1 MSMMLNW
8 LAGRVIGP
16 LMGACALAF
25 AIALGV
31 QTARIDGLPLVGDG
45 FKAQV
50 ADLQA
55 QIAARELAETKAR
68 VAALTA
74 RAQQVQAADAIART
88 ASVNDQAIQ
97 RQIQT
102 VIAELPKRVDAK
114 SITVCHIPWGA
125 VRLLDAAASGTDIR
139 DVAARIAPGQPDDA
153 PSDVT
158 LPEAVALLAADLGI
172 ARQNAEQL
180 KRLED
185 LLSARS
191 N

>member
-1 MSMMLNW
+1 MGMVLNW

-31 QTARIDGLPLVGDG
+31 QTARIDGLPLVGGG

-97 RQIQT
+97 TQIQT
-102 VIAELPKRVDAK
+102 VIREVPRAVPTSSMCAVL
-114 SITVCHIPWGA
+114 PWGA
-125 VRLLDAAASGTDIR
+125 VRLLDAAASGADIR
-139 DVAARIAPGQPDDA
+139 DVAARVAPGQPDDA

-158 LPEAVALLAADLGI
+158 LPEAVALLAADFGL
-172 ARQNAEQL
+172 ARQNANQL
-180 KRLED
+180 THLE
-185 LLSARS
+185 STAS
-191 N
+191 TP